1 MTTTAKALKGR
12 VLLVGQDRTLL
23 NDLSDMLESTE
34 DYLTVKS
41 GSFEDALSEILLGE
55 FQMVVAE
62 TRLPDL
68 SGMDLLAVVGG
79 LRPGTPV
86 IMVDD
91 ELSAKSAVTA
101 MRLGACDYLHKPIN
115 MQFVMMQIERQIDLY
130 KRTQKEEKDKTPAGE
145 QPRIPVR
152 DRQRQINPA
161 TRPATLLLNRT
172 QFERINNELATLF
185 GHIRAHFVGLIDG
198 DGNLAGASGA
208 LEDYDLV
215 LLTRALSVEHPA
227 TDTLARILDE
237 NQFHA
242 VYLEGNRSGVY
253 VVEIQDPYLMSLA
266 VICSADVKPGMVW
279 LYTKRTADTIASFL
293 KESANAP
300 AVPVAS

>member
-1 MTTTAKALKGR
+1 MTTNAKSLKGR
-12 VLLVGQDRTLL
+12 VLLVGQDKKLL
-23 NDLSDMLESTE
+23 QDLSDMLESTE
-34 DYLTVKS
+34 DYLTVKAS
-41 GSFEDALSEILLGE
+41 TFEDALSEILLGE
-55 FQMVVAE
+55 FQMVVTE

-86 IMVDD
+86 IMIDD
-91 ELSAKSAVTA
+91 ELSAKSAVAA

-130 KRTQKEEKDKTPAGE
+130 KRTQQDQEKPQSGD
-145 QPRIPVR
+145 QPKIPIR

-161 TRPATLLLNRT
+161 TRPATLLLNRQ

-237 NQFHA
+237 NQFNA

-266 VICSADVKPGMVW
+266 VICSTDVKPGMVW

-300 AVPVAS
+300 AVPAAS